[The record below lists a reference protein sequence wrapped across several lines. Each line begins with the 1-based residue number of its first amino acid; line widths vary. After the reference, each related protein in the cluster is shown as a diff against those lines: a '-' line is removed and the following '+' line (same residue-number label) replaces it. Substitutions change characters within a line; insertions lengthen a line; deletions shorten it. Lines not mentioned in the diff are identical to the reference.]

1 MDVLLPTTVAEVVAA
16 RSEHPG
22 AVVLAGG
29 TDLMVAV
36 NAGTT
41 SVSSVVALRAVDEL
55 RTWQLSGDDVVVG
68 AGVTYSRLLAPDLAD
83 LVPGL
88 ATASRTVGSP
98 QIRNAGTIGGNLG
111 TGSPAGDALPMLVAL
126 GATVHLVGPDGE
138 RSLRMEAFT
147 TGPKR
152 TALGPGEVISSVRFP
167 RATGPQ
173 QYRKVGV
180 RNAMVIAV
188 ASVALV
194 VDRDRRRIGVGL
206 GSVGPTPLAA
216 PEAELFAADAVDWA
230 TGTLVEPSAAR
241 RFGELAAAASSPI
254 DDHRSSAAY
263 RRHAVAVLAERCL
276 RTACQPEAVTG
287 RDDDG
292 VAA

>member
-16 RSEHPG
+16 RSEHPD
-22 AVVLAGG
+22 AVLLAGG

-36 NAGTT
+36 NAGLADPP
-41 SVSSVVALRAVDEL
+41 SVVALRAVDEL
-55 RTWQLSGDDVVVG
+55 RSWEHTGNEVVLG
-68 AGVTYSRLLAPDLAD
+68 AGVTYARLLGADLAA
-83 LVPGL
+83 LAPGL
-88 ATASRTVGSP
+88 AAASRTVGSP
-98 QIRNAGTIGGNLG
+98 QIRNAGTVGGNLG

-126 GATVHLVGPDGE
+126 GATVELAGPDGT
-138 RSLRMEAFT
+138 RSLPMGRFA

-152 TALGPGEVISSVRFP
+152 TALGPAEVITAVRFP
-167 RATGPQ
+167 VAGGPQ

-194 VDRDRRRIGVGL
+194 VDRDRRRVGVGL
-206 GSVGPTPLAA
+206 GSVGPVPLGA
-216 PEAELFAADAVDWA
+216 PDAEAFAVGAVDWS
-230 TGTLVEPSAAR
+230 TGALVEADAAR
-241 RFGELAAAASSPI
+241 RFGELVAEAASPI

-276 RTACQPEAVTG
+276 RTACETDPAVA
-287 RDDDG
+287 DG